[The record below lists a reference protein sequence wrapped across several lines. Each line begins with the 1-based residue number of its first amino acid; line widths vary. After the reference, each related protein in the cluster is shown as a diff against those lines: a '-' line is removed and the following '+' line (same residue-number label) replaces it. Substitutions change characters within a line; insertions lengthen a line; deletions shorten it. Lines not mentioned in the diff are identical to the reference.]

1 MRIISAIILGLQNF
15 NNTKIRSG
23 RAEYWYFIIFLVI
36 ANIVLT
42 LFSIFFVSKILSIFI
57 FNSKT
62 LNNISVIMILIFM
75 LIHAFLYFI
84 ITIRRLHDINKSGW
98 NIILCF
104 IPILSLIILYY
115 CILPGDKFINNYGK
129 PSTLE

>member
-1 MRIISAIILGLQNF
+1 MRIISAIRLGLLNF

-23 RAEYWYFIIFLVI
+23 RAEYWYFVIFLGLV
-36 ANIVLT
+36 NIILIF
-42 LFSIFFVSKILSIFI
+42 FSIFFVSKILSIFI
-57 FNSKT
+57 FNTDT
-62 LNNISVIMILIFM
+62 LKNISIIMIFIFL
-75 LIHAFLYFI
+75 LIHAFLYLI

-104 IPILSLIILYY
+104 IPILSLIILFY